1 MQSRTVLHDES
12 EGIVRHAMLE
22 EDRVYRVRGSAAEY
36 RCLWQSKLGDYA
48 LVQRVSESAPWR
60 MYVHDITL
68 YPDGSIT
75 WAVSACEYYSRGGR
89 VEP

>member
-1 MQSRTVLHDES
+1 MPNDES

-22 EDRVYRVRGSAAEY
+22 EDRVYRLRGSAAEY
-36 RCLWQSKLGDYA
+36 RCLWRSELGDYA

-75 WAVSACEYYSRGGR
+75 WAYSSGGR
-89 VEP
+89 FEP